1 MKKNFTYF
9 GIFRIIGLFLLI
21 ILVFVAFRKS
31 SSSVKNV
38 VWESSTEALK
48 ETAEF
53 YARTFEIKIND
64 QLSML
69 ESQCRYFSDIDMTDY
84 SLLKKTIMSTRGIG
98 EFKRIAV
105 ANKEGMTVNYH
116 GSTSGNIYLAE
127 YFRSAIK
134 ERKPKISKN
143 IITDEDGE
151 DVLVLAVPI
160 IQDHQPVGVITG
172 TFSYSILGSLFSVS
186 SFNGLGYSEIASKDG
201 QIIVSNKFTPYA
213 NQNLFVSIAEF
224 EDAEET
230 IERVR
235 SDMEKNLSGFFT
247 KKTSGS
253 EELVYYTPVGVNDW
267 YVFSYVKATYV
278 KQMQRKISIST
289 YSLIAVLLLVVVVI
303 CIMFFHFQKETADA
317 LSDVE
322 KFAIAN
328 EQNRSCVFEYDL
340 RSRKIKFS
348 GNYEYVLGKI
358 KNPIDLL
365 SLRALYINIHEDDRN
380 VMSHVDEFF
389 SDNQDTFTSELR
401 FKCTDGEYSWFKL
414 TGTAVKDKLT
424 NKIEKFVGNFT
435 NVNAQILHEQ
445 ELRYIAETDLL
456 SGLLNKSFFQKK
468 VVHSI
473 TKTEEGA
480 TGALFV
486 IDLDNFKKTNDTLG
500 HSMGDIAIR
509 DASQKISLIFS
520 QKDIIGR
527 IGGDEFCVFMRLDN
541 VNENVAAKIIMDK
554 AASLNDSLQEYYNND
569 VSSVKVSASVGI
581 ALWPQHAATF
591 NELFRCA
598 DAALYYVKRHG
609 KDGNVIYSEKMKNG
623 EEVTYD

>member
-1 MKKNFTYF
+1 
-9 GIFRIIGLFLLI
+9 
-21 ILVFVAFRKS
+21 
-31 SSSVKNV
+31 
-38 VWESSTEALK
+38 
-48 ETAEF
+48 
-53 YARTFEIKIND
+53 
-64 QLSML
+64 
-69 ESQCRYFSDIDMTDY
+69 MTD
-84 SLLKKTIMSTRGIG
+84 TI
-98 EFKRIAV
+98 FIA
-105 ANKEGMTVNYH
+105 
-116 GSTSGNIYLAE
+116 
-127 YFRSAIK
+127 
-134 ERKPKISKN
+134 
-143 IITDEDGE
+143 
-151 DVLVLAVPI
+151 
-160 IQDHQPVGVITG
+160 VITG
-172 TFSYSILGSLFSVS
+172 TFSYAILGSLFSVS

-213 NQNLFVSIAEF
+213 NQNLFVSIAEV
-224 EDAEET
+224 EEAEET

-247 KKTSGS
+247 KKTSDS